1 MLVARLNVQGK
12 KLACAQY
19 CCLELLAGGSSVEK
33 RRNIFI
39 LRVVAELIKCGFLLY
54 IRGALLDKAIGGFI

>member
-19 CCLELLAGGSSVEK
+19 CCLELLAGGSSVE

-54 IRGALLDKAIGGFI
+54 MRGALLDKAIGGFI